1 MKIVFVSDSIYPYF
15 KGGKEKRIYE
25 VTTRLVTLGH
35 EVHIFTMKWWQG
47 DSVIKKDNITLH
59 GISKLYQLYNKK
71 NKRRS
76 IKQALLFSLSV
87 FIPLLQEKFDI
98 IEADQVPYFQ
108 LFPLKLVTLLK
119 RKKLN
124 VSWLE
129 VWGREYWMK
138 YLGWK
143 GIFGYLVE
151 KFSTYLPDNFIA
163 ISELTKDKLI
173 QKFNVS
179 TNKIVF
185 IPPTGIDE
193 NKFKNF
199 KKVEQ
204 SDCIYFGRLLNHKNV
219 DLFIEA
225 INILKIKKPEIKC
238 IIVGEGPEKESLQ
251 KITKIYE
258 LENNIKFLASQ
269 EENKLFSYV
278 NASKVFV
285 FPSTREGFGISVLEA
300 NACGK
305 QAIVIDH
312 EDNAAKDLVI
322 DNVTGHTSKLDKLQL
337 AQKIEIALQ
346 QYSDDRIKK
355 ECIEKAASYQWPK
368 IINKVT
374 NLYNNCL

>member
-1 MKIVFVSDSIYPYF
+1 MKIVFVSDSIYPFF

-25 VTTRLVTLGH
+25 ITTRLAKHGH

-47 DSVIKKDNITLH
+47 ERVIKKDNITLH
-59 GISKLYQLYNKK
+59 GISKLYPLYNKK

-87 FIPLLQEKFDI
+87 FFPLLKEKFDI

-143 GIFGYLVE
+143 GLLGYLVE
-151 KFSTYLPDNFIA
+151 KFSAYLPDNFIA

-173 QKFNVS
+173 KKFNVS
-179 TNKIVF
+179 ANKIVF
-185 IPPTGIDE
+185 IPPTGIDQ
-193 NKFKNF
+193 NKFTNF
-199 KKVEQ
+199 QKLKS

-219 DLFIEA
+219 NLFIEA

-238 IIVGEGPEKESLQ
+238 KIIGEGPEKESLLEL
-251 KITKIYE
+251 TEIYS
-258 LENNIKFLASQ
+258 LKDNIEFLDSQ
-269 EENKLFSYV
+269 EENMLFSYI

-305 QAIVIDH
+305 QAVVIDH

-322 DNVTGHTSKLDKLQL
+322 DKITGHISRFDKLQL
-337 AQKIEIALQ
+337 AQKIELALR
-346 QYSDDRIKK
+346 QYKDGKIKQACFK
-355 ECIEKAASYQWPK
+355 KASEYKWSK
-368 IINKVT
+368 IIDQISR
-374 NLYNNCL
+374 LYNTI